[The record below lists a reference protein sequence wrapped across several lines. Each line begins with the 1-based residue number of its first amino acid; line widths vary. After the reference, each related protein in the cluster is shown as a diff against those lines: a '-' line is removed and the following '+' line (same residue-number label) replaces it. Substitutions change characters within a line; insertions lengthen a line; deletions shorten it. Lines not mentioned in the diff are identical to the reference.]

1 MKTFDE
7 FLNEKIRFSDV
18 LDDRVPNDIKKFKE
32 LRDGDSFYAW
42 FDNDPDTAKE
52 YVWHGLS
59 KGRNSKTHDLEL
71 ERLDGK
77 YDEPVMIEKEAE
89 DMFMEAR
96 LFDYAGMFNEF
107 RVVFCTDFKTLANII
122 RSVERRVVEL
132 DR

>member
-7 FLNEKIRFSDV
+7 FLNEKIRFSEA
-18 LDDRVPNDIKKFKE
+18 LNDRVPDDIKKFKE
-32 LRDGDSFYAW
+32 LRDGESFYAW
-42 FDNDPDTAKE
+42 FDDDPDIVKE

-59 KGRNSKTHDLEL
+59 KGRNSKTYDLEL

-77 YDEPVMIEKEAE
+77 YDEPIMIEKDAE

-96 LFDYAGMFNEF
+96 LFDYAGMFNKY
-107 RVVFCTDFKTLANII
+107 RVILCTDFETLAQSI
-122 RSVERRVVEL
+122 RSIERHAVEL